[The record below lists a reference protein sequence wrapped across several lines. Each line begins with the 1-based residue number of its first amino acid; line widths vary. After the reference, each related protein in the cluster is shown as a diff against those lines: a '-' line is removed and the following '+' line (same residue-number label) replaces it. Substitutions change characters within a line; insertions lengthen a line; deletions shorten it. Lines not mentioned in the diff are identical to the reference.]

1 MNNEPTVYDF
11 RSPEPI
17 NELKE
22 KNVFPT
28 NGLPTT
34 ILKYSKNISD
44 VYGIPLEMAAMPM
57 LVAAGSI
64 LQKKIWLESGKYKNY
79 PQFYLVINTPSGVG
93 KTEPLKR
100 AFAPLHIIDR
110 VNFEIYCNDL
120 KDWKAKC
127 KLCKA
132 NKPPLEEPPKPFY
145 KQLLCDDMTPE
156 ALTDIL
162 YNNDGAGT
170 VFSEE
175 LSGWFGN
182 FGRYAKSSEAQT
194 YLQYFDNTDK
204 TINRKEEIKRIK
216 EPFLNIVGT
225 IQPKVLQTT
234 ISSEAMQENGLASR
248 FLYVSCL
255 EVERA
260 YKNDLMPD
268 ENLVSDYS
276 YLINHLANL
285 NVVFP
290 LYLTDDAKVL
300 FKNFGDYLTDI
311 IRNSKNDFLNS
322 SLSKMEIHCLRLA
335 LVLQIIK
342 CTEPNNSVED
352 VGAITMQYAID
363 LCHYFIRNIP
373 LPQKTELVNM
383 EGKTFKVLEMLKKG
397 IKQNEIAA
405 ELNVSQQYIS
415 TIKRKYKL
423 TD

>member
-1 MNNEPTVYDF
+1 MIQYTDLTPLTP
-11 RSPEPI
+11 S
-17 NELKE
+17 ELKE
-22 KNVFPT
+22 KNLFPI
-28 NGLPTT
+28 NGMPNT
-34 ILKYSKNISD
+34 ILKYAENISK
-44 VYGIPLEMAAMPM
+44 VYGVPIEMAAVPM
-57 LVAAGSI
+57 LVAAGSV
-64 LQKKIWLESGKYKNY
+64 LQKKIYLQDGKYTNY
-79 PQFYLVINTPSGVG
+79 PQFYIAINTPSGVG

-100 AFAPLHIIDR
+100 AFAPLQIIDR
-110 VNFEIYCNDL
+110 VNFETYCTDM
-120 KDWKAKC
+120 KEWKAKC
-127 KLCKA
+127 KLCKSH
-132 NKPPLEEPPKPFY
+132 KPPLEEPIKPFF
-145 KQLLCDDMTPE
+145 KQLLADDMTPE

-170 VFSEE
+170 IFYEE

-182 FGRYAKSSEAQT
+182 FGRYTKSSEAQM

-204 TINRKEEIKRIK
+204 TINRKEDIKRIAK
-216 EPFLNIVGT
+216 PFLNIIGT

-248 FLYVSCL
+248 FLYVTCL
-255 EVERA
+255 DVQRA
-260 YKNDLMPD
+260 YKNDLLPD
-268 ENLVSDYS
+268 DRLAADYS
-276 YLINHLANL
+276 YLINHLADL
-285 NVVFP
+285 KDVFA
-290 LYLTDDAKVL
+290 LYLTPEAKEL
-300 FKNFGDYLTDI
+300 FRQFGDYLTDI
-311 IRNSKNDFLNS
+311 IRTSNNDFLNS

-342 CTEPNNSVED
+342 LAEPNRNVED
-352 VGAITMQYAID
+352 VDFKTMQYAID

>member
-1 MNNEPTVYDF
+1 MIQYTDLTPLIP
-11 RSPEPI
+11 S
-17 NELKE
+17 ELKE
-22 KNVFPT
+22 KNVFPI
-28 NGLPTT
+28 NGMPNT
-34 ILKYSKNISD
+34 ILKYAENISK
-44 VYGIPLEMAAMPM
+44 VYGVPIEMAAVPM
-57 LVAAGSI
+57 LVAAGSV
-64 LQKKIWLESGKYKNY
+64 LQKKIYLQDGKYTNY
-79 PQFYLVINTPSGVG
+79 PQFYIAINTPSGVG

-100 AFAPLHIIDR
+100 AFAPLQIIDR
-110 VNFEIYCNDL
+110 VNFETYCTDM
-120 KDWKAKC
+120 KEWKAKC
-127 KLCKA
+127 KLCKSH
-132 NKPPLEEPPKPFY
+132 KPPLEEPAKPLF
-145 KQLLCDDMTPE
+145 KQLLADDMTPE

-170 VFSEE
+170 IFYEE

-182 FGRYAKSSEAQT
+182 FGRYTKSSEAQM

-204 TINRKEEIKRIK
+204 TINRKEDIKRIAK
-216 EPFLNIVGT
+216 PFLNIIGT

-248 FLYVSCL
+248 FLYVTCL
-255 EVERA
+255 DVQRA
-260 YKNDLMPD
+260 YKNDLLPD
-268 ENLVSDYS
+268 DNLADDYS
-276 YLINHLANL
+276 YLINHLADL
-285 NVVFP
+285 KDVFA
-290 LYLTDDAKVL
+290 LYLTPEAKEL

-311 IRNSKNDFLNS
+311 IRTSNNDFLNS

-342 CTEPNNSVED
+342 LAEPNRNVED
-352 VGAITMQYAID
+352 VGSDTMQYAID